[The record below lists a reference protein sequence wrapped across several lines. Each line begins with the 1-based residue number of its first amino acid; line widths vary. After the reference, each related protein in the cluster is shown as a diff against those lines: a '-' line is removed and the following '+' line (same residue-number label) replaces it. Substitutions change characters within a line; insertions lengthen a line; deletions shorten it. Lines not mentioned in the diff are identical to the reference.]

1 MNKQNKSKSW
11 LYLRWMVRGFPDLAL
26 LPYNP
31 KDLMVPLTTPSYRV
45 YAALGLSDNENLPFE
60 LSVKN
65 RPDSWW
71 SNTAEFD
78 ADAERLTTF
87 ARSLFPDDPAIVD
100 FPFFI
105 LGTWLEYSDLTPTS
119 LQKSLSFFIKKHR
132 ELMQPLMR
140 YLTVVYHYNRA
151 GEAIVEPGA
160 FTALERDVYDFLKRK
175 QVVFSYEF
183 MEFNLTQETGLSYKP
198 DFLLPQF
205 TNKGRKV
212 LLEPHGVKT
221 NVMQFLVKTS
231 IFRRHFGQYFCLI
244 LIVPDDYVE
253 LIDRFDPMHR
263 SHDFMWKQSNYKIQL
278 ENFQRT

>member
-1 MNKQNKSKSW
+1 
-11 LYLRWMVRGFPDLAL
+11 MVRSYPDLAL
-26 LPYNP
+26 LPFNA
-31 KDLMVPLTTPSYRV
+31 KDLMVPLTTPNYRV
-45 YAALGLSDNENLPFE
+45 YAALELSDNENLPFE

-71 SNTAEFD
+71 NNTAEFD
-78 ADAERLTTF
+78 ADAEKLTNF

-105 LGTWLEYSDLTPTS
+105 LGSWLEYSDLTPGS
-119 LQKSLSFFIKKHR
+119 LQKSLKFFIQKHR

-140 YLTVVYHYNRA
+140 YLTVVYHYNKI
-151 GEAIVEPGA
+151 GETIEPGA
-160 FTALERDVYDFLKRK
+160 FTAMERDVYDFLKRK
-175 QVVFSYEF
+175 QMVFSYEF
-183 MEFNLTQETGLSYKP
+183 MEFHLSQESGLTYKP

-212 LLEPHGVKT
+212 ILEPHGIKT
-221 NVMQFLVKTS
+221 NLTQFLIKTTL
-231 IFRRHFGQYFCLI
+231 FRQHFGEYFCLI

-253 LIDRFDPMHR
+253 IINHLDPRHC
-263 SHDFMWKQSNYKIQL
+263 SYDFIWKQSNYKIQL